1 MDALLSQLAQTAAK
15 ERALLEECG
24 DLLSVAAT
32 LEVKNHAPNI
42 QSPLTGEIQDW
53 YKVNLSSD
61 CFFLGF
67 FRNALKQ
74 SEVKFTK

>member
-1 MDALLSQLAQTAAK
+1 MDVLLSQLAQTAAK

-32 LEVKNHAPNI
+32 LEVNNHAPNI

-53 YKVNLSSD
+53 YKVNSSSD
-61 CFFLGF
+61 CFCSRF
-67 FRNALKQ
+67 FQKCI
-74 SEVKFTK
+74 ETE

>member
-1 MDALLSQLAQTAAK
+1 MDVLLSQLAQTAAK

-53 YKVNLSSD
+53 DKVNLSSD
-61 CFFLGF
+61 CFLSGF
-67 FRNALKQ
+67 FQKCIER
-74 SEVKFTK
+74 E